1 MRPERFK
8 VISVDDEAIDTE
20 SMSSDVMIEYVKKR
34 DINLLTR
41 YIKPGSRPTV
51 YHVKAVPHSMWQ
63 SFVMAGGDHDDIR
76 CRRAF
81 MCGVEE
87 VEGLISND
95 GTQVNLKPEH
105 HNAQAGGKAFTDE
118 EVNKRFAPSEV
129 LEIGAVI
136 FRHSFL
142 PLRKSVTWHLPSLC
156 AERLGLR
163 LFRSA
168 DASLSTAVIQT
179 SSQPLDTTAATPET
193 ASV

>member
-20 SMSSDVMIEYVKKR
+20 SMPSEVMIEYIRKR
-34 DINLLTR
+34 DINLITR
-41 YIKPGSRPTV
+41 YIKPGMKPTI

-63 SFVMAGGDHDDIR
+63 SFVMAGGDHDDVR

-87 VEGLISND
+87 VENLVTKD
-95 GTQVNLKPEH
+95 GSTITLRPEH
-105 HNAQAGGKAFTDE
+105 KNAAAGGNAFTEAEINDRFFPDE
-118 EVNKRFAPSEV
+118 L
-129 LEIGAVI
+129 LEIGSVI

-142 PLRKSVTWHLPSLC
+142 HPKKSVTWLLPSLC

-163 LFRSA
+163 RFLSVVA
-168 DASLSTAVIQT
+168 NPSTAETQT
-179 SSQPLDTTAATPET
+179 SSQPSETTAATSET
-193 ASV
+193 ASA